1 MRDGDSATE
10 REDPV
15 DVAHHSAFLAAECAA
30 ATSTGRHTTARR
42 QELRADWKLQ
52 CVIRSAC
59 KRLPAQPPAAS
70 SSACDLWFLVAAGL
84 VAERNMAWLPESLAD
99 RVHKFPGWA
108 PAHPDTL

>member
-42 QELRADWKLQ
+42 KELRADWKLQ

-84 VAERNMAWLPESLAD
+84 VAERNMEA
-99 RVHKFPGWA
+99 
-108 PAHPDTL
+108 